1 MWNPLILQLVAATF
15 ITLPADTPDELDT
28 KIVHALDFSRQQFI
42 RTVNSSGDSLLYF
55 RASGPAGEWSTVP
68 TEDWTSGFFPG
79 CLWKTYEWSEE
90 KLFRSAAE
98 RWTAGLESQKFN
110 NRTHDIGFMTFC
122 SFGNGYRLTGNSHYK
137 EVLLQAAQTLATRFN
152 PKIGCIKSWESGKEW
167 AYPVII
173 DNMMNLEL
181 LFWASKNGGPA
192 PLREIALSHAQK
204 TMNTHVRSDGGT
216 YHVVDYDTATGEI
229 TKKQTHQ
236 GYSDES
242 VWARGQAWAVYGFT
256 MTFRETGEARFLATA
271 RKVADF
277 FVDRLPPDGVPYWDF
292 YAPGIPDVQRDASA
306 AAIASS
312 ALIELSTLETDAP
325 RQAKYLSAARR
336 ILATLCSPAYLAE
349 GTGSA
354 GILNHAVGN
363 MPRNGEVDVS
373 LIYADYYFLDAMLRF
388 RGLQSYRAGE

>member
-15 ITLPADTPDELDT
+15 ISLPADTPDELNT

-42 RTVNSSGDSLLYF
+42 RAVNSSGDSLLYF
-55 RASGPAGEWSTVP
+55 RASGPAGGWSAVP

-79 CLWKTYEWSEE
+79 CLWKTYEWSGE

-122 SFGNGYRLTGNSHYK
+122 SFGNGYRLTGNPHYK
-137 EVLLQAAQTLATRFN
+137 EVLLQSAQTLATRFN
-152 PKIGCIKSWESGKEW
+152 PKVGCIKSWESGKEW

-181 LFWASKNGGPA
+181 LFWASKNGGPSA
-192 PLREIALSHAQK
+192 LRDIAVTHALK
-204 TMNTHVRSDGGT
+204 TMTNHVRDDGGT
-216 YHVVDYDTATGEI
+216 YHVVDYDTSTGEI
-229 TKKQTHQ
+229 TRKQTHQ
-236 GYSDES
+236 GYADES

-256 MTFRETGEARFLATA
+256 MTYRETGDFRFLATA

-277 FVDRLPPDGVPYWDF
+277 YVDHLPPDGVPYWDF
-292 YAPGIPDVQRDASA
+292 FAPGIPDAQRDASA
-306 AAIASS
+306 AAIGSS
-312 ALIELSTLETDAP
+312 ALIELSTLEQDAA

-336 ILATLCSPAYLAE
+336 ILTTLCSSDYLAE
-349 GTGSA
+349 GTASA

-363 MPRNGEVDVS
+363 MPRHGEVDVS
-373 LIYADYYFLDAMLRF
+373 LVYADYYFLESMLRL
-388 RGLQSYRAGE
+388 RALRSHRAGE